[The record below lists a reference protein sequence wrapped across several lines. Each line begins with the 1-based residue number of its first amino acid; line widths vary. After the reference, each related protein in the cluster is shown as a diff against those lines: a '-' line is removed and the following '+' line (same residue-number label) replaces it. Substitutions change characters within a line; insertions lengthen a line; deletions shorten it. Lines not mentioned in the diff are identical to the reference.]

1 MKRVSKKQENNK
13 MNNLNSKVFNKKS
26 GLKRKSLK
34 RNSKSRNNQKKKQRS
49 LKRKQNVKQNKKNKQ
64 RKTRRIR
71 KQKGGYTQSTPASCP
86 PTEQS
91 NSDIFHSSFEHRA
104 PIEENAVNVRD
115 SYSFAFTNSLGRL
128 IYGRD

>member
-34 RNSKSRNNQKKKQRS
+34 RNSKSRNNNKKRKQRS
-49 LKRKQNVKQNKKNKQ
+49 LIRKKNVKQNKK

-86 PTEQS
+86 TTEQS
-91 NSDIFHSSFEHRA
+91 NADIFQSSFEHR
-104 PIEENAVNVRD
+104 PPVLENNVNVRD
-115 SYSFAFTNSLGRL
+115 SYSFAFKNSLGKL
-128 IYGRD
+128 IFGRD